1 MSVKSLELKIQ
12 KKTFSLLS
20 FLKRTKLSKRPME
33 CKHLISCN
41 VGINRHK
48 PADWSVGEMSQDIVN
63 KHNLLLVTDA
73 PSVAADMS

>member
-1 MSVKSLELKIQ
+1 
-12 KKTFSLLS
+12 
-20 FLKRTKLSKRPME
+20 ME